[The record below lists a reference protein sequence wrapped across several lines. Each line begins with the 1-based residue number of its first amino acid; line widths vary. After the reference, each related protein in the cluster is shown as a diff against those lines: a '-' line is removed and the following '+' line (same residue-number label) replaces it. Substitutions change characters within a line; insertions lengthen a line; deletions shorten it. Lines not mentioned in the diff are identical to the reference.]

1 MLLADRR
8 IELDARPAP
17 TRAAPL
23 EVVMLGHCPPDTE
36 DARWDRL
43 ARDEPLLA
51 EIAGLGFTGEVAR
64 LCAWQRGEALPEPP
78 AGDGLG
84 DAELRGLVR
93 LPLPIRSLAHFQTLF
108 PRAFEPMA
116 ERESRLAGRQAWLPL
131 AVQDFFAGSEPGF
144 EDTRTLWVIRAR
156 ESEGTAAFLPAA
168 RPDLA
173 HPGTLGAFDRALG
186 LPRAGLVLLP
196 DLERLLVPAQLP
208 DVPRLRLPNDEPVFL
223 PLGSKPFDDHRER
236 RHGDEMPVAE
246 APPGLGDALA
256 PIARALARRRPDMMC
271 LLAVP
276 FAPALRGELPAP
288 AAPFLALGGAAA
300 ASLGDALRHV
310 QLLYPY
316 LRGPGRALASASGLV
331 AGAQARVAQRFGPWR
346 SVAGRPLPGLALP
359 WPPVSAQQATQ
370 WRAAGLTVLVQRNGR
385 LQLDDEALPA
395 PVLPDADLAHLPPGA
410 RLRNEYRSAE
420 VQRFMGYVRRELRAL
435 GERML
440 FDVDPLDP
448 RPEQALRHFFT
459 QLHGAGA
466 LRGARPEQA
475 FRIRA
480 LPAPGAAEST
490 LAFEIELAPAFPI
503 DLIRVSFVHDRAA
516 GVPRIATDLAGEAID
531 A

>member
-23 EVVMLGHCPPDTE
+23 EVVMLGHCPPETE
-36 DARWDRL
+36 DVRWDRL

-51 EIAGLGFTGEVAR
+51 EIAALGYTGEAAR
-64 LCAWQRGEALPEPP
+64 LRAWQRGESLPEPP
-78 AGDGLG
+78 AGEGLS
-84 DAELRGLVR
+84 DAELRGLLR

-108 PRAFEPMA
+108 PRAFEPLA
-116 ERESRLAGRQAWLPL
+116 VRESRLAGRQAWLPL
-131 AVQDFFAGSEPGF
+131 AVQDFYAGSEPGF
-144 EDTRTLWVIRAR
+144 EDTRTLWVIRVP
-156 ESEGTAAFLPAA
+156 ESEGTAAFLPAL

-173 HPGTLGAFDRALG
+173 QPGTLGAFDRALG
-186 LPRAGLVLLP
+186 LPRAGLLLLP

-208 DVPRLRLPNDEPVFL
+208 DVPRLRLPNVEPVFL
-223 PLGSKPFDDHRER
+223 PLGSATDDDHRER
-236 RHGDEMPVAE
+236 RYSDEVPRSENA
-246 APPGLGDALA
+246 AALGDALA
-256 PIARALARRRPDMMC
+256 PTARALARRRPDMMC

-276 FAPALRGELPAP
+276 FAPALQDELPVP
-288 AAPFLALGGAAA
+288 AAPFLELGGALA

-331 AGAQARVAQRFGPWR
+331 AGAQARVAQRYGPWR

-359 WPPVSAQQATQ
+359 WPPVSAQQAAQ

-395 PVLPDADLAHLPPGA
+395 PVWPDADLAHLPPDA
-410 RLRNEYRSAE
+410 RLRREGRSAE

-435 GERML
+435 GERMV
-440 FDVDPLDP
+440 FDVDPRDP

-459 QLHGAGA
+459 QLHAAGA

-480 LPAPGAAEST
+480 LPQSAAEST

-503 DLIRVSFVHDRAA
+503 DLIRISFVHDRAA
-516 GVPRIATDLAGEAID
+516 GVPRIATSLAGEASD